1 MPASYDDLCQRY
13 ESCVK
18 NIQDSIY
25 TLESFMGNNTAF
37 TFNMVQS
44 LGNLD
49 ELDVTKEEKAVEL
62 QIKVLEEYRKVQTI
76 TTIAISCLQSYINIL
91 VKNAL
96 VPPIFTHQFEK
107 TYSFHQIVHTNFPK
121 YSFHQIVPK
130 YSFHQFEPTGK
141 SSDALNIQWHFFK
154 KMPWSIVHYYSKSST
169 FRYLNLRF

>member
-37 TFNMVQS
+37 TFNMAQS

-62 QIKVLEEYRKVQTI
+62 QIKVLEEYQKVIRNEKKRRVIGESIDKLDKINKLRTIFKEQLKKRKAQHTPVRKVQTI

-91 VKNAL
+91 VKKNY
-96 VPPIFTHQFEK
+96 H
-107 TYSFHQIVHTNFPK
+107 
-121 YSFHQIVPK
+121 
-130 YSFHQFEPTGK
+130 
-141 SSDALNIQWHFFK
+141 
-154 KMPWSIVHYYSKSST
+154 
-169 FRYLNLRF
+169 